1 MTVDFV
7 ALCRSMPDVESTL
20 TALLAAGPE
29 LRLSSYQD
37 GAIFEIRDEAGRPLV
52 AVEGP
57 LLIQVPGELSRL
69 LGPEVEPVGVPVWWV
84 EARAASAREGAAD
97 IARRVTNTLAGRL
110 NGVVW
115 PLEEESS

>member
-1 MTVDFV
+1 M
-7 ALCRSMPDVESTL
+7 
-20 TALLAAGPE
+20 
-29 LRLSSYQD
+29 
-37 GAIFEIRDEAGRPLV
+37 
-52 AVEGP
+52 
-57 LLIQVPGELSRL
+57 
-69 LGPEVEPVGVPVWWV
+69 EPVGVPVWWV